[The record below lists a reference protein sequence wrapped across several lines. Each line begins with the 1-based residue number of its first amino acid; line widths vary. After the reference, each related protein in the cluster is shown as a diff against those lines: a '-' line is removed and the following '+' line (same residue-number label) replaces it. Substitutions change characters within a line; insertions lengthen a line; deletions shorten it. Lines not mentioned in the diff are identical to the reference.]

1 VRCITALLKNYF
13 NDKVLSEHYEFAP
26 SGKYHAPKDLDLAN
40 VKKYIGQLPLDDEP
54 EVFGLHPN
62 ANITF

>member
-1 VRCITALLKNYF
+1 MRLITALLKNYF
-13 NDKVLSEHYEFAP
+13 NPKVLGEHYEFAP
-26 SGKYHAPKDLDLAN
+26 SGKYASPKELDLPN
-40 VKKYIGQLPLDDEP
+40 VKKYIEKLPLEDEP